1 MYLAV
6 TTNSSGF
13 SHCHTPFLLPETKL
27 LKSGIHDTD
36 SVKTTLQIRKLGMKG
51 QEQQHK
57 ITKKRKYIP
66 VSGKER
72 RAEVKWKV
80 KIYSR

>member
-57 ITKKRKYIP
+57 ITKKGNTFQFPEKREERK
-66 VSGKER
+66 SNGR
-72 RAEVKWKV
+72 
-80 KIYSR
+80 